1 MCACAAA
8 PASAQEP
15 TLQAGVGRADI
26 TPPTGYYMM
35 GWVRSDALVTGEQSR
50 LYARAIV
57 LQEGTR
63 KIALVAEDLNGVPG
77 GMLAAAADLDK
88 DIGFS
93 QSNVLDSASHT
104 HAAPAGYYNF
114 PTYDTVFLTPQTPT
128 SFNLTGSMDRQL
140 YAFEVRQLALAI
152 RRANANLGPARAGW
166 GATKLIGLTQNRS
179 LEAHLANYGITEQP
193 GTGNAM
199 QDPLGYVGTINPDV
213 EVLRIEKLTTAASA
227 CNSARRPPRKRHH
240 GRRQAR
246 NVHATRSSKH
256 RRRKSHAPS
265 QCGPAGRWTPV
276 GMWSTF
282 ANHGTVNKFQ
292 FHYYNADHH
301 GQAMRQVESEIRS
314 MGGAPP
320 GQDVVDVYGNADEGD
335 QTAGIQHS
343 GPADAQW
350 VGSVEARAFMD
361 AWRQA
366 GANMSA
372 TPQLDWR
379 WTRICFCGQSTAD
392 GIVASD
398 PVFGMAEVTGSEEG
412 RGPLYD
418 VTGVS
423 LEGNTLPADTGPQ
436 GDKIPFLAGAANVPH
451 AVPMMALRIADRMLV
466 SIPGELTVGMGT
478 RIRAAVMGAT
488 SGFGITHVVIAGLA
502 NEYLSYFTT
511 PEEYERQHYEGAATL
526 YGKTASLLLQGTLTD
541 LASQLVLREPSPTPY
556 DYDPTNGVPANAAPF
571 SEGADHA
578 NANAQPQTTARLAR
592 AAFGWSGGPRGFD
605 RPVDGAFVHIRR
617 QVGGGWQD
625 VTDDL
630 GLQILWTVDD
640 NGNYTATWE
649 VPLDAATGSYD
660 FQITANHYT
669 LISDPFTVAPSDA
682 LRVTASRDANG
693 HAQLQLEYPRA
704 VENTDITYRPTAADG
719 GSVSAETVSGTQTL
733 RQSSGT
739 HFDVPAAPGDSVT
752 VPAGAFTDRFG
763 NTNGKAATF
772 QGS

>member
-50 LYARAIV
+50 LFARAIV
-57 LQEGTR
+57 LQEGSR
-63 KIALVAEDLNGVPG
+63 KVALVAEDLNGIPG

-114 PTYDTVFLTPQTPT
+114 PTYNTVFLTPHTAT
-128 SFNLTGSMDRQL
+128 SFNLTGSMDKQL

-166 GATKLIGLTQNRS
+166 GATQLIGLTQNRS
-179 LEAHLANYGITEQP
+179 LEAHLADYGIMEQP
-193 GTGNAM
+193 GSGNVM

-213 EVLRIEKLTTAASA
+213 EVLRIDKLTPAASA
-227 CNSARRPPRKRHH
+227 CSSTRRSRRKRHH
-240 GRRQAR
+240 RRTRAR
-246 NVHATRSSKH
+246 TAHGTRSSKQRH
-256 RRRKSHAPS
+256 RKGHAPS
-265 QCGPAGRWTPV
+265 QCGPASRWTPV

-282 ANHGTVNKFQ
+282 ANHGTVNKYQ

-314 MGGAPP
+314 VAGAPP

-350 VGSVEARAFMD
+350 VGSVEAHAFMD

-366 GANMSA
+366 GANMSQ

-379 WTRICFCGQSTAD
+379 WTRVCFCGQATAD

-398 PVFGMAEVTGSEEG
+398 PVFGLAEVTGSEEG

-418 VTGVS
+418 LTGVS
-423 LEGNTLPADTGPQ
+423 MEGNALPADNGPQ
-436 GDKIPFLAGAANVPH
+436 GDKIPFSAGAANVPH

-478 RIRAAVMGAT
+478 RVRAAVSAAT

-526 YGKTASLLLQGTLTD
+526 YGKTASLVLQGTLTD
-541 LASQLVLREPSPTPY
+541 LASRLVLSEPSPTPY
-556 DYDPTNGVPANAAPF
+556 DYDPTNGVAADAAVFSQGADSANAT
-571 SEGADHA
+571 
-578 NANAQPQTTARLAR
+578 AQPQTTARLAH
-592 AAFGWSGGPRGFD
+592 ASFGWSGGVRGFD

-617 QVGGGWQD
+617 QVGAGWQD

-669 LISDPFTVAPSDA
+669 LTSEPFTVTPSNA
-682 LRVTASRDANG
+682 LHVTGSRSADG
-693 HAQLQLEYPRA
+693 HAQLQLGYPRA
-704 VENTDITYRPTAADG
+704 VENTDITYRPVAADG
-719 GSVSAETVSGTQTL
+719 GSVTAQVADTQQTVHQDRGST
-733 RQSSGT
+733 
-739 HFDVPAAPGDSVT
+739 FDVPATPTDTINIAP
-752 VPAGAFTDRFG
+752 GAFTDDYG
-763 NTNGKAATF
+763 NSNGTAFTLY
-772 QGS
+772 GS